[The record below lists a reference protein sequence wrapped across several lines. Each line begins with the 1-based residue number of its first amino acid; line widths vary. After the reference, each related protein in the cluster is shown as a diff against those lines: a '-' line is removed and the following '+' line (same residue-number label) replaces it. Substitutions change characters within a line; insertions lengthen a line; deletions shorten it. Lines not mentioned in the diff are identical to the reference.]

1 MLALAWDTSPVAE
14 LQRRVW
20 RLWRGPSR
28 LRGRLLRQLQGP
40 RLDYHLVRLGMAA
53 TLGLRGLAL
62 SEAPSFSARRAERTQ
77 RVPR

>member
-1 MLALAWDTSPVAE
+1 MLALAWEPGPPAE

-28 LRGRLLRQLQGP
+28 LRDELLSQLQGP
-40 RLDYHLVRLGMAA
+40 RLDYHSVRLGMAA

-62 SEAPSFSARRAERTQ
+62 REAPVF
-77 RVPR
+77 